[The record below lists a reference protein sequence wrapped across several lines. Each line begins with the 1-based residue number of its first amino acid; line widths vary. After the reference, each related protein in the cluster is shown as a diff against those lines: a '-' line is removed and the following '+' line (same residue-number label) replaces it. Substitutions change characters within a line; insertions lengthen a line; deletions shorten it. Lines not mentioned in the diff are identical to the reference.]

1 MANEAVEKLRRLQAE
16 AQDALDD
23 QRLAHRDERQI
34 SGFQAFLH
42 FWTLVVRSFIRN
54 RCPLRA
60 SGLAYAS
67 LLALVPMLAVVI
79 SVSASLLKSQ
89 GEEPIRQFIDTMVER
104 LTPNA
109 AANADADVGAA
120 PARPGGRLLDPAEY
134 ERTRRDMAQRINA
147 FVGNIQSG
155 TLGVTGMVALLFVAI
170 SMLSRIEDTFNDIW
184 GVPRG
189 RSWFNRIV
197 QYWGALTLGPIV
209 LVVTA
214 TLTSGPYFEATT
226 KWIGSR
232 GAAGVLAMQFGVE
245 VLPYAIWS
253 LAFALF
259 YQLMPNTTV
268 HWRAA
273 FIGGLVS
280 GCLWQA
286 NSKFSVLYV
295 SRVVT
300 NSRIYG
306 SLGMV
311 PVFMIGLYFA
321 WLIMLFGAQVAYAFQ
336 NRRTYLQERQAESV
350 HQRGREFV
358 ALRLAIAVAARFRA
372 GAPPAPLTALADE
385 VGVPTRLA
393 GQLLRAMTKA
403 GLLAEVNAGEAAF
416 VPARPLHQL
425 SVQDV
430 LQAIRT
436 GAGLELATRD
446 DAARAA
452 VRAAFERVGAIE
464 RGAAETMTWEALAAS
479 SANGQSN
486 GGDGAVLKA

>member
-23 QRLAHRDERQI
+23 QRLAHRDEKQI

-60 SGLAYAS
+60 SSLAYAS
-67 LLALVPMLAVVI
+67 LLALVPMLAVII

-109 AANADADVGAA
+109 AENPDASLGPV
-120 PARPGGRLLDPAEY
+120 RPGGRLLDPAEY
-134 ERTRRDMAQRINA
+134 ERTRRDMAQKINA

-155 TLGVTGMVALLFVAI
+155 TLGITGMVALLFVAI

-232 GAAGVLAMQFGVE
+232 GAAGAMAMQIGVE
-245 VLPYAIWS
+245 ILPYAIWS

-311 PVFMIGLYFA
+311 PVFMVGLYFA

-358 ALRLAIAVAARFRA
+358 ALRLAVAVAARFRT

-403 GLLAEVNAGEAAF
+403 GLLAEVTAGEAAF
-416 VPARPLHQL
+416 VPARPLNQL
-425 SVQDV
+425 TVQDV
-430 LQAIRT
+430 LQAIRS
-436 GAGLELATRD
+436 GAGMDVATRD
-446 DAARAA
+446 DAARAV
-452 VRAAFERVGAIE
+452 VREAFERVGEVE
-464 RGAAETMTWEALAAS
+464 RGAAQSLTWETLAARG
-479 SANGQSN
+479 SA
-486 GGDGAVLKA
+486 GAGRPPAAPTA

>member
-23 QRLAHRDERQI
+23 QRLAHRDEKQI

-60 SGLAYAS
+60 SSLAYAS
-67 LLALVPMLAVVI
+67 LLALVPMLAVII

-109 AANADADVGAA
+109 AENPDASLGPV
-120 PARPGGRLLDPAEY
+120 RPGGRLLDPAEY
-134 ERTRRDMAQRINA
+134 ERTRRDMAQKINA

-155 TLGVTGMVALLFVAI
+155 TLGITGMVALLFVAI

-232 GAAGVLAMQFGVE
+232 GAAGAIAMQIGVE
-245 VLPYAIWS
+245 ILPYAIWS

-311 PVFMIGLYFA
+311 PVFMVGLYFA

-358 ALRLAIAVAARFRA
+358 ALRLAVAVAARFRT

-403 GLLAEVNAGEAAF
+403 GLLAEVTAGEAAF
-416 VPARPLHQL
+416 VPARPLNQL
-425 SVQDV
+425 TVQDV
-430 LQAIRT
+430 LQAIRS
-436 GAGLELATRD
+436 GAGMDVATRD
-446 DAARAA
+446 DAARAV
-452 VRAAFERVGAIE
+452 VREAFERVGEVE
-464 RGAAETMTWEALAAS
+464 RGAAQSLTWETLAARG
-479 SANGQSN
+479 SA
-486 GGDGAVLKA
+486 GAGLPPAAPTA

>member
-23 QRLAHRDERQI
+23 QRLAHRDEKQI

-60 SGLAYAS
+60 SSLAYAS
-67 LLALVPMLAVVI
+67 LLALVPMLAVII

-109 AANADADVGAA
+109 AENPDASLGPV
-120 PARPGGRLLDPAEY
+120 RPGGRLLDPAEY

-155 TLGVTGMVALLFVAI
+155 TLGITGMVALLFVAI

-232 GAAGVLAMQFGVE
+232 GAAGAIAMQIGVE
-245 VLPYAIWS
+245 ILPYAIWS

-311 PVFMIGLYFA
+311 PVFMVGLYFA

-358 ALRLAIAVAARFRA
+358 ALRLAVAVAARFRT

-403 GLLAEVNAGEAAF
+403 GLLAEVTAGEAAF
-416 VPARPLHQL
+416 VPARPLNQL
-425 SVQDV
+425 TVQDV
-430 LQAIRT
+430 LQAIRS
-436 GAGLELATRD
+436 GAGMDVATRD
-446 DAARAA
+446 DAARAV
-452 VRAAFERVGAIE
+452 VREAFERVGEVE
-464 RGAAETMTWEALAAS
+464 RGAAQSLTWETLAARG
-479 SANGQSN
+479 SA
-486 GGDGAVLKA
+486 GAGRPPAAPTA